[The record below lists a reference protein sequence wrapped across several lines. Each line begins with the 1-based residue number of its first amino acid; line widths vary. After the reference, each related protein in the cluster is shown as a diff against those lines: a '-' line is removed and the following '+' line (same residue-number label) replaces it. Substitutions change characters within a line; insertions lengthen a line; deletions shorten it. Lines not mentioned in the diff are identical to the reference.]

1 MSTAIRS
8 RLQKKL
14 AEKQAEKHKILQLS
28 KLSQPSLEISMLK
41 IGEEISIIFD
51 SKSDIIKY
59 IILNR
64 DGIALNI
71 PIPDDLKGLQRK
83 YIEFISTTEIGTII
97 AIKTINL
104 FSNKYSDIDPEQVS
118 FILFERVNELDNFDI
133 RIVDNLLYES
143 SIIKM
148 NEILDIVFS
157 NINNFWIIIK
167 KNNVLHLLY
176 YYNLD
181 ITKTNLFE
189 YEYNDKI
196 INSLN
201 NIDLIDYTFICT
213 MYSIYDI
220 TPSMIYIIV
229 FDANKKVLILHY
241 TIEMYEFNTE
251 IKPVLKPLITL
262 YSIDNRLSEIGKYNS
277 FCANYNISMFCIVF
291 ELPNGDK
298 IFYTGIIAL
307 TKSDDKNKVTITL
320 HLSQNEDFPQKIKDI
335 DAQLMIYTIMK
346 KTEAS
351 IKIEEYELK
360 KSKLKAIKEQQAIEI
375 TNKLLKEEEEQNK
388 KKQEVQKQKEA
399 RIRAKELQKLKEEE
413 KEALI
418 QKQKQEAEAKEAEA
432 KEAEALMQK
441 QKQEAEARAKEARA
455 KEALMQKQ
463 QQKEALMQ
471 KKEAEAKEA
480 KSLMQKQKQEEDEAK
495 SLIQKQKQ
503 EEEEARIRAKE
514 AEAKEAEV
522 RAKEA
527 RIRTKEAEAQVET
540 EVETQANINPE
551 NARLVNQFA
560 LFIEYVRKINPNIAE
575 DLQNAKS
582 SEELHNILYINQHCI
597 MYALDKLII
606 KHERI
611 EFIKAKINAVKL
623 DKKFA
628 IRGIYGSI
636 LPILYS
642 IILNELGFLF
652 NAFRIPIPL
661 DKLKDY
667 DTFALNLL
675 SDLPDP
681 NFSDYCIES
690 TPSLIGYDD
699 NNNPITMT
707 KIRTSMIENL
717 YSGIW
722 DLNHTSAFIMF
733 EKDKEPNIIR
743 HPEFT
748 EFIFGVQPIKILFWR
763 NESNLYNPMATLNR
777 LEKAITKWYM

>member
-1 MSTAIRS
+1 MAYLLRIFICKMSTAIRS

-71 PIPDDLKGLQRK
+71 PIPDDLKVLQRK

-291 ELPNGDK
+291 EVPNGDK
-298 IFYTGIIAL
+298 IFYTGIISL

-399 RIRAKELQKLKEEE
+399 RTRAKELQKLKEEE
-413 KEALI
+413 EEALM
-418 QKQKQEAEAKEAEA
+418 QKQKQEAEA

-441 QKQEAEARAKEARA
+441 QKQEAETRAKEALIQKQKQKQKQEARA
-455 KEALMQKQ
+455 KEAK
-463 QQKEALMQ
+463 ALMQ

-480 KSLMQKQKQEEDEAK
+480 KSLMQKQKQEE
-495 SLIQKQKQ
+495 
-503 EEEEARIRAKE
+503 EEARIRAKE
-514 AEAKEAEV
+514 AEAIVQKKKQEEE
-522 RAKEA
+522 EA

-582 SEELHNILYINQHCI
+582 SEELHHILYINQHCI

>member
-1 MSTAIRS
+1 M
-8 RLQKKL
+8 
-14 AEKQAEKHKILQLS
+14 
-28 KLSQPSLEISMLK
+28 
-41 IGEEISIIFD
+41 
-51 SKSDIIKY
+51 
-59 IILNR
+59 
-64 DGIALNI
+64 
-71 PIPDDLKGLQRK
+71 
-83 YIEFISTTEIGTII
+83 
-97 AIKTINL
+97 
-104 FSNKYSDIDPEQVS
+104 
-118 FILFERVNELDNFDI
+118 
-133 RIVDNLLYES
+133 
-143 SIIKM
+143 
-148 NEILDIVFS
+148 
-157 NINNFWIIIK
+157 
-167 KNNVLHLLY
+167 
-176 YYNLD
+176 
-181 ITKTNLFE
+181 
-189 YEYNDKI
+189 
-196 INSLN
+196 
-201 NIDLIDYTFICT
+201 
-213 MYSIYDI
+213 
-220 TPSMIYIIV
+220 
-229 FDANKKVLILHY
+229 
-241 TIEMYEFNTE
+241 
-251 IKPVLKPLITL
+251 
-262 YSIDNRLSEIGKYNS
+262 
-277 FCANYNISMFCIVF
+277 
-291 ELPNGDK
+291 
-298 IFYTGIIAL
+298 
-307 TKSDDKNKVTITL
+307 
-320 HLSQNEDFPQKIKDI
+320 
-335 DAQLMIYTIMK
+335 
-346 KTEAS
+346 
-351 IKIEEYELK
+351 
-360 KSKLKAIKEQQAIEI
+360 
-375 TNKLLKEEEEQNK
+375 
-388 KKQEVQKQKEA
+388 
-399 RIRAKELQKLKEEE
+399 
-413 KEALI
+413 
-418 QKQKQEAEAKEAEA
+418 QKQKQEAEA

-441 QKQEAEARAKEARA
+441 QKQEAETRAKEARMKNQKQKQKQEARAKEVLVQKQKQESRA

-463 QQKEALMQ
+463 KQE
-471 KKEAEAKEA
+471 EAEA
-480 KSLMQKQKQEEDEAK
+480 Q
-495 SLIQKQKQ
+495 
-503 EEEEARIRAKE
+503 
-514 AEAKEAEV
+514 AKEAEV
-522 RAKEA
+522 QAKEA
-527 RIRTKEAEAQVET
+527 RIRVKEAEAQVET
-540 EVETQANINPE
+540 EVETQTNINPE

-560 LFIEYVRKINPNIAE
+560 LFIEYVRKINPNVAE

-582 SEELHNILYINQHCI
+582 SEELHHILYINQHCI